1 MHGICFDYPLQDWF
15 EFKIP
20 KTKISEDFIFNA
32 ISEENDLTL
41 KPNSKVVWLGGIPIV
56 SYFTKTKK
64 GSSWEMMTLT
74 FHDKKETYSV
84 QMNKENGKWL
94 LELLNKITVS
104 NTKIYTLQEIKS
116 DFESAFEDFELFW
129 FSKPLLTLMDYGLLI
144 I

>member
-1 MHGICFDYPLQDWF
+1 MHGICFEYPLQDWF

-32 ISEENDLTL
+32 LSEENDLSI
-41 KPNSKVVWLGGIPIV
+41 KPNSKVVWLGGTPSV

-64 GSSWEMMTLT
+64 GSSWEMMTMT

-84 QMNKENGKWL
+84 QMNKEQGDWL
-94 LELLNKITVS
+94 VEFLNKIAVS
-104 NTKIYTLQEIKS
+104 HAKIHTLQEIKL
-116 DFESAFEDFELFW
+116 DFETTFEDFELFW
-129 FSKPLLTLMDYGLLI
+129 FSKPVMLLKDKGLLI